1 MVLGT
6 PEQQD
11 VTPYQREMI
20 LSGKIVCAELEIS
33 ANVNLQLKRG
43 EPGQEFF

>member
-11 VTPYQREMI
+11 VTPYQRELK

-33 ANVNLQLKRG
+33 ANTNLQLKRG